1 MTLLKPNNFRKP
13 NVFEV
18 FGGCC
23 WNHFLGS
30 SWCFLPLPCPACTF
44 LHPSTTQLQ
53 QFSKSQ
59 MLLSKFKNP
68 QHFQGNPLSGFF
80 QEETKQN
87 KTHEQVRVAQRKTG
101 TSFSKWH
108 FFSLGIGYWLNQKSD
123 VFLLKL
129 IIVDSIDI
137 TNLFYWYWICRNYW
151 FQCMCFLLIFL
162 LLLIWSLGDAFWL
175 QIMWRVELS
184 CLAKACVKRVPVPLR
199 RGLTAWILTKE
210 VLHTHPSLKLTQLC
224 LWHVF

>member
-1 MTLLKPNNFRKP
+1 
-13 NVFEV
+13 
-18 FGGCC
+18 
-23 WNHFLGS
+23 
-30 SWCFLPLPCPACTF
+30 
-44 LHPSTTQLQ
+44 
-53 QFSKSQ
+53 
-59 MLLSKFKNP
+59 MLLE
-68 QHFQGNPLSGFF
+68 PLLGEFLVLPAPSLPSLYFFAPFNHTAPAVF
-80 QEETKQN
+80 QEPDAPKQIQKPTALSRESSQRIFFKRRLSKTKHMN
-87 KTHEQVRVAQRKTG
+87 KFVSRSAKRGHLFLNDT
-101 TSFSKWH
+101 
-108 FFSLGIGYWLNQKSD
+108 FFSLGIGDWLNQKSD

>member
-1 MTLLKPNNFRKP
+1 
-13 NVFEV
+13 
-18 FGGCC
+18 
-23 WNHFLGS
+23 
-30 SWCFLPLPCPACTF
+30 
-44 LHPSTTQLQ
+44 
-53 QFSKSQ
+53 
-59 MLLSKFKNP
+59 MLLEPLLGEFLVLPAPSLPSLYFFAPFNHTAP
-68 QHFQGNPLSGFF
+68 AVFQEPDAPKQIQKPTALSRESSQRIFF